1 MDRIIQIKKEKKV
14 IEGTVI
20 YEEGDLIEAS
30 FASDPEIYVGDQLP
44 CLLTS
49 DYETISTFQG
59 VVLAKDKNRLF
70 LFHSPTVTEFRE
82 QRRRYPRFDMAIKGW
97 LQYHAQE
104 PVTLFSINSLMVDL
118 VNLSLGG
125 LAFRSDKPVPTDSP
139 LYFSAELYGRNRPDG
154 VIKGEIQVIHE
165 QQKAPHFLYG
175 CTFKGMKSR
184 YFHNLRKYI
193 LQRQLEER
201 RQLSRDL

>member
-20 YEEGDLIEAS
+20 YEEGDLIEALFDS
-30 FASDPEIYVGDQLP
+30 APEISVGDQLP

-49 DYETISTFQG
+49 DYETFSNFQG
-59 VVLAKDKNRLF
+59 VVVAREKNRLF
-70 LFHSPTVTEFRE
+70 FFYSPTVTEFRE
-82 QRRRYPRFDMAIKGW
+82 QRRRYPRFDMDIKGW
-97 LQYHAQE
+97 LQYRAQE
-104 PVTLFSINSLMVDL
+104 PVTLFSVNSLMVDL

-125 LAFRSDKPVPTDSP
+125 LAFRSDRQVPADAS
-139 LYFSAELYGRNRPDG
+139 LFFSAELYGRNRPDG

-165 QQKAPHFLYG
+165 QQKAPYFLYG
-175 CTFKGMKSR
+175 CTFRGLTGR

-201 RQLSRDL
+201 RQCHKE